1 MMVNLKRLAMLGLAG
16 LVLVQPVAA
25 RADEDDDGDHDRAR
39 DLYEHG
45 QIRGLSSILD
55 IVRAQAPGDIVA
67 VDLIRKANKWV
78 YRFQV
83 VGADG
88 RRKTVDVDAG
98 AGVIMREGEKD

>member
-1 MMVNLKRLAMLGLAG
+1 MMVKLKSLAILGLAG
-16 LVLVQPVAA
+16 LVLAQPLAA

-45 QIRGLSSILD
+45 EIKGLSNILD

-67 VDLIRKANKWV
+67 VDLLRKANKWV

-98 AGVIMREGEKD
+98 AGVIMREREGD